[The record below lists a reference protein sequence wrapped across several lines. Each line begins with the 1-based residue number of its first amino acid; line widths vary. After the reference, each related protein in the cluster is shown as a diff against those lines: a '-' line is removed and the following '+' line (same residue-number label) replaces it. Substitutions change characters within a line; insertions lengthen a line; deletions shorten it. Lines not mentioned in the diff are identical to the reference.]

1 MGTSWPFLC
10 RPRPV
15 TETWGASTLRSRE
28 GGEEMEATDWAHSA
42 TAKGS
47 LREALVGLTYR
58 SFPFLAQDKTGQS
71 KIEPNNL
78 ADHNLFNRWFNKRRC
93 SRAEPSATA

>member
-1 MGTSWPFLC
+1 
-10 RPRPV
+10 
-15 TETWGASTLRSRE
+15 
-28 GGEEMEATDWAHSA
+28 MEATDWAHSA